1 MSYTEWKDK
10 TADFKTVD
18 VRGVAGNFF
27 PGLKKQAMQ
36 IPVGSAAERKLP
48 EISPKF
54 KMLSTHMGKI
64 MLGKADIAMMSE
76 KSGLDADEII
86 SGIKKLIGE

>member
-1 MSYTEWKDK
+1 MVINKNTLLKDILASYPQLKD
-10 TADFKTVD
+10 
-18 VRGVAGNFF
+18 
-27 PGLKKQAMQ
+27 
-36 IPVGSAAERKLP
+36 KLP

-54 KMLSTHMGKI
+54 KMLSTPMGKI

-76 KSGLDADEII
+76 KSGVDAEEII

>member
-1 MSYTEWKDK
+1 MCAALQGTSSPDSKSRRCRSRL
-10 TADFKTVD
+10 A
-18 VRGVAGNFF
+18 
-27 PGLKKQAMQ
+27 PQLK
-36 IPVGSAAERKLP
+36 EKLP